1 MSNEPKL
8 FKVGDFQYR
17 TKKHSHDSWKNPEK
31 MFFYRKLVKKHHSGD
46 WECAAKTFEAEGHL
60 TSAGLT
66 DMLRTYADTQDFQ
79 DYADKHYEGNI
90 DKAYGYVSKKISSQY
105 VKKFKQIYKF
115 NNPGNQTTILDRV
128 NSTDMTVKETRNL
141 NATFNIE
148 STLSKSELLNI
159 ASQVSNLVDSLSD
172 KDKQYVMNLI

>member
-128 NSTDMTVKETRNL
+128 NSTDTIVKETRNL
-141 NATFNIE
+141 NAAFNIE

>member
-1 MSNEPKL
+1 MLNEPK
-8 FKVGDFQYR
+8 FKVSDFQYSN
-17 TKKHSHDSWKNPEK
+17 KKQSHNSWKTPAK
-31 MFFYRKLVKKHHSGD
+31 MFFFEKLVKRHHSGD
-46 WECAAKTFEAEGHL
+46 WECASRTFEAEGHL

-79 DYADKHYEGNI
+79 DYADKHYKGNI

-105 VKKFKQIYKF
+105 VKKFKKIYNLKIS
-115 NNPGNQTTILDRV
+115 GNQTTILDRV
-128 NSTDMTVKETRNL
+128 NSTDTIVKETRNL
-141 NATFNIE
+141 NAAFNIE

>member
-1 MSNEPKL
+1 MLNEPK
-8 FKVGDFQYR
+8 FKVSDFQYSN
-17 TKKHSHDSWKNPEK
+17 KKQSHNSWETPAK
-31 MFFYRKLVKKHHSGD
+31 MFFFEKLVKKHHGGD
-46 WECAAKTFEAEGHL
+46 WECAARTFEAEGHL

-79 DYADKHYEGNI
+79 DYADKHYKGNI
-90 DKAYGYVSKKISSQY
+90 AIAYGYVAKKISSQY
-105 VKKFKQIYKF
+105 VKKFKKIYNFKIS
-115 NNPGNQTTILDRV
+115 GNQTTILDRV

-141 NATFNIE
+141 NAAFNIE

>member
-79 DYADKHYEGNI
+79 DYADKHYKGNI

-141 NATFNIE
+141 NAAFNIE

>member
-105 VKKFKQIYKF
+105 VKKFKKIYNLKIS
-115 NNPGNQTTILDRV
+115 GNQTTILDRV
-128 NSTDMTVKETRNL
+128 NSTDTIVKETRNL
-141 NATFNIE
+141 NAAFNIE